1 MRIDEKELAMAMEEN
16 PVQTVAMVAVQAIG
30 ELSGVMDK
38 AGIHDDASVATVMGI
53 CAWLTSVLDGTDT
66 QPGQA
71 LVDAAKTLD
80 NAVLNELSRCQHYLQ
95 EMHER
100 TRKAESEA
108 MVNKQYAGWY
118 LRLRDD
124 PTCEMSAGY
133 IGHDG
138 DPLSGAELDS
148 AMEDLDEPDPGNDID
163 KPE

>member
-16 PVQTVAMVAVQAIG
+16 PVQTVAMVAVQTIG
-30 ELSGVMDK
+30 ELSGMMDK

-124 PTCEMSAGY
+124 PTVLEVVEPHVSLAQ
-133 IGHDG
+133 
-138 DPLSGAELDS
+138 LSGVELD
-148 AMEDLDEPDPGNDID
+148 ARMEDLDEPDPGNDID